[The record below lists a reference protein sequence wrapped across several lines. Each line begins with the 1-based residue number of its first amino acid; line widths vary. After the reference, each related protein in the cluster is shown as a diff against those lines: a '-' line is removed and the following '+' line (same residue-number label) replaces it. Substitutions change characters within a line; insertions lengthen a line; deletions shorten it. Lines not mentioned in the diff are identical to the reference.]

1 MSERTALRDR
11 IIDGIK
17 ASDAVFRRIADEV
30 RTWIDR
36 FPTPW
41 NRRVK
46 KQVRALIDGMLNRS
60 VGLTVRAAMVS
71 DLFGVLSTHI
81 ASTKLGVFQR
91 SGIFP
96 TVIETP
102 AKLGKWI
109 ARAGREAQRVVGKAI
124 KRDRGIPGVADV
136 LDPKKAPLT
145 FKPNGQVVRTPDGVS
160 PHATTRPRTIVRT
173 ETTAAHTAATVEVA
187 TSDPTVKGVRY
198 VLSPLHPRLDACDP
212 LANEDRY
219 GLGVGVYPPNKAPK
233 PPIHV
238 NCLCHVEAVR

>member
-1 MSERTALRDR
+1 MSERTALRDQ

-17 ASDAVFRRIADEV
+17 ATDAVFRRIADEV

-46 KQVRALIDGMLNRS
+46 KRVRALIDGMLNRS

-124 KRDRGIPGVADV
+124 KRDRGIPGVADA

-160 PHATTRPRTIVRT
+160 PHATTRPRTIART
-173 ETTAAHTAATVEVA
+173 ETTAAHTVATVDVA
-187 TSDPTVKGVRY
+187 AADPTVKGVRY
-198 VLSPLHPRLDACDP
+198 VLSPLHPKDDECSP
-212 LANEDRY
+212 LGREDRY
-219 GLGVGVYPPNKAPK
+219 GMGVGVFPVHAAPRPPLHP
-233 PPIHV
+233 HCMCSLEV
-238 NCLCHVEAVR
+238 QR